1 MATITI
7 PMHKLIAL
15 DTALTE
21 AMAATGANG
30 TRNWRLNDQL
40 ANAQAFVRGYFI
52 FPVSVEVEQPKPA
65 SEMDF
70 RSTLAA
76 WEQAL

>member
-52 FPVSVEVEQPKPA
+52 FPV
-65 SEMDF
+65 
-70 RSTLAA
+70 
-76 WEQAL
+76 